1 VENGFIMKNL
11 PMDLLRAFV
20 TVAQFKSFTKAGE
33 LLGRSQ
39 PAVSLQIS
47 RLEQLLDET
56 LLIREGKKI
65 ELSNAGEQFFEYA
78 NQILTLNDQAIGEF
92 SKSALIGKIRLGIPS
107 EFATVLLPKIVGR
120 FAKAYPNVT
129 LEVNCQLSKTL
140 LSKTGRANH
149 DIILALQN
157 NPHLEDADTQVKIDK
172 LVWVASNDYNPQGAS
187 TVPLIVA
194 PQGCIYRDRA
204 VNSLNEI
211 KQPWQIIYNIPDLTG
226 IQQAIQEGLGV
237 TVLARSTVPE
247 TLKVLPASERFPD
260 LGDVGISLLIQRQSS
275 KKQAVQLLTDY
286 LRTGLS

>member
-1 VENGFIMKNL
+1 
-11 PMDLLRAFV
+11 MDLLRAFV
-20 TVAQFKSFTKAGE
+20 TVAEFKSFTKAGE

-39 PAVSLQIS
+39 PAVSLQIN

-65 ELSNAGEQFFEYA
+65 ELSSAGEQFFDYA
-78 NQILTLNDQAIGEF
+78 NQILTLNDQAISQF
-92 SKSALIGKIRLGIPS
+92 SKSAVVGKIRLGIPS

-140 LSKTGRANH
+140 LSKSGRADH

-157 NPHLEDADTQVKIDK
+157 NPHQEDADTQVKIDK
-172 LVWVASNDYNPQGAS
+172 LVWVSSTGYSSQISNKVPLS
-187 TVPLIVA
+187 KVPLIVA

-204 VNSLNEI
+204 IKTLNEI
-211 KQPWQIIYNIPDLTG
+211 KQSWQIIYNIPDLTG

-247 TLKVLPASERFPD
+247 TLKILPVTPRFPD
-260 LGDVGISLLIQRQSS
+260 LGDVGISLIMGS
-275 KKQAVQLLTDY
+275 KSAKNQAVHLLADY
-286 LRTGLS
+286 LKTGLS

>member
-1 VENGFIMKNL
+1 MKNL

-20 TVAQFKSFTKAGE
+20 TVAEFKGFTKAGE

-39 PAVSLQIS
+39 PAISLQIS

-56 LLIREGKKI
+56 LINREGKKI
-65 ELSNAGEQFFEYA
+65 DLTSAGEQFFDYA
-78 NQILTLNDQAIGEF
+78 NQILALNDQAISQF
-92 SKSALIGKIRLGIPS
+92 SKSAVIGKIRLGIPS

-140 LSKTGRANH
+140 LSKSGRANH

-157 NPHLEDADTQVKIDK
+157 NPHQGDAKTQVKVDK
-172 LVWVASNDYNPQGAS
+172 LVWVSSMGYNSQI
-187 TVPLIVA
+187 TTKVPLIVA
-194 PQGCIYRDRA
+194 PQGCIYRERA
-204 VNSLNEI
+204 IKSLNQI
-211 KQPWQIIYNIPDLTG
+211 KQSWQIIYNIPDLTG

-247 TLKVLPASERFPD
+247 TLKVQPASSRFPE
-260 LGDVGISLLIQRQSS
+260 LGDVGISLITAPKSD
-275 KKQAVQLLTDY
+275 KNEAVHLLADY
-286 LRTGLS
+286 LKTGLS

>member
-1 VENGFIMKNL
+1 MKNL

-20 TVAQFKSFTKAGE
+20 TVIQFKSFTKAGE

-39 PAVSLQIS
+39 PAVSLQIN

-56 LLIREGKKI
+56 LLIREGKNM
-65 ELSNAGEQFFEYA
+65 ELSNAGEQFYDYA
-78 NQILTLNDQAIGEF
+78 NQILALNDQAISQF
-92 SKSALIGKIRLGIPS
+92 SRSAVIGKIRLGIPS
-107 EFATVLLPKIVGR
+107 EFATVLLPKIVSR

-129 LEVNCQLSKTL
+129 LEVNCELSKTL

-149 DIILALQN
+149 DVILALQN
-157 NPHLEDADTQVKIDK
+157 NPEESTDKQVKIDK
-172 LVWVASNDYNPQGAS
+172 LVWVSNSSYNSQKSP

-204 VNSLNEI
+204 VKLLNSI

-226 IQQAIQEGLGV
+226 IQQAIMEGLGV

-247 TLKVLPASERFPD
+247 ELKILPTSSRYPD
-260 LGDVGISLLIQRQSS
+260 LGSVGITLITGGQGA
-275 KKQAVQLLTDY
+275 KKQAAQRLVEY
-286 LRTGLS
+286 LKTGLT

>member
-1 VENGFIMKNL
+1 MKNL

-20 TVAQFKSFTKAGE
+20 TVAEFKGFTKAGE

-39 PAVSLQIS
+39 PAISLQIS

-56 LLIREGKKI
+56 LINREGKKI
-65 ELSNAGEQFFEYA
+65 ELTSAGEQFFDYA
-78 NQILTLNDQAIGEF
+78 NQILALNDQAISQF
-92 SKSALIGKIRLGIPS
+92 SKSAVIGKIRLGIPS

-140 LSKTGRANH
+140 LSKSGRANH

-157 NPHLEDADTQVKIDK
+157 NPHQGDVKTQVKVDK
-172 LVWVASNDYNPQGAS
+172 LVWVSSMGYNSQIS
-187 TVPLIVA
+187 TKVHLIVA
-194 PQGCIYRDRA
+194 PQGCIYRERA
-204 VNSLNEI
+204 IKSLNQI
-211 KQPWQIIYNIPDLTG
+211 KQSWQIIYNIPDLTG

-247 TLKVLPASERFPD
+247 TLKVQPASSRFPE
-260 LGDVGISLLIQRQSS
+260 LGDVGISLITAPKSD
-275 KKQAVQLLTDY
+275 KNEAVHLLADY
-286 LRTGLS
+286 LKTGLS

>member
-1 VENGFIMKNL
+1 MKNL

-20 TVAQFKSFTKAGE
+20 TVAEFKSFTKAGE

-39 PAVSLQIS
+39 PAISLQIN

-56 LLIREGKKI
+56 LLVREGKKI
-65 ELSNAGEQFFEYA
+65 DLSSAGEAFFDYA
-78 NQILTLNDQAIGEF
+78 NQILTLNDQAINQF
-92 SKSALIGKIRLGIPS
+92 SKSAVIGKIRLGIPS

-140 LSKTGRANH
+140 LSKSGRANH

-157 NPHLEDADTQVKIDK
+157 NPHEEDSETQVKIDK
-172 LVWVASNDYNPQGAS
+172 LVWVSSIGYSSQIP
-187 TVPLIVA
+187 TKVPLIVA

-204 VNSLNEI
+204 IKTLNQI
-211 KQPWQIIYNIPDLTG
+211 NQSWQIIYNIPDLTG

-247 TLKVLPASERFPD
+247 TLKVLPISARFPD
-260 LGDVGISLLIQRQSS
+260 SASYTH
-275 KKQAVQLLTDY
+275 LT
-286 LRTGLS
+286 LPTT